1 MTQELVDSFGS
12 RKKQRSMAAAIASR
26 ISDDTTI
33 IGVDSATKHLE
44 VRAAELPGAL
54 IILPVKVL
62 LFFTRL

>member
-1 MTQELVDSFGS
+1 
-12 RKKQRSMAAAIASR
+12 MAAAIASR